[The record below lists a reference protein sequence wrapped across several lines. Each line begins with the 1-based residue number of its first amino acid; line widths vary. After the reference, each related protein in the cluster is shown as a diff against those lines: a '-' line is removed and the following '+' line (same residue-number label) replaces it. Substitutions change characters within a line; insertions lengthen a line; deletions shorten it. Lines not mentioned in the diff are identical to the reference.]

1 MPDRPWEILEVQES
15 FDLLASSEAGL
26 SDVEAQKRLAEV
38 GPNILAAEDKIK
50 IFAILLHQFKSP
62 LIYVLLAAAVV
73 TFFLQE
79 FIDMAVILTVVV
91 LNAVIGF
98 IQEIKAEQGV
108 RSLKKMVQAKAR
120 VLRDRHEKEIPGSQL
135 VPGDI
140 VYLAAGMRV
149 PADLRLVHVL
159 DLRVDESMLT
169 GESLPSDKR
178 TEKLAEQNLTPG
190 DRKNIAFM
198 GTTVVFGR
206 GRGLVVETG
215 RRTVIGDIAEKVQE
229 VPFGKA
235 PLQQKLENFAKF
247 LSWTVGAISVFIFGL
262 GLYEG
267 EKLSEM
273 FVAAVAIAVSAI
285 PEGLPVAVTIAMAI
299 GVNRMAR
306 QNAIVRRLPS
316 VETLGSTTIIG
327 SDKTGTLTR
336 NEMTVKLVFDGLRT
350 YEISGIGY
358 EPAGAI
364 THDGQLLDMAANPN
378 LEQTLRIGMLCNESN
393 LYQENGAYRID
404 GDPTE
409 GALIVSAIKG
419 GLQVEEEQAKYPQL
433 GIVPFESERGF
444 MATLHEIEG
453 RKVIFAKGA
462 PEKIIHFSMLDEA
475 DPALENSLVQV
486 AANFADQG
494 LRVLGLAYKE
504 VAPETVKVCQDDVES
519 GLIFAGLQGMIDP
532 PRQEVVEAI
541 KMCKQAGIRTA
552 MITGDHAIT
561 AGAVAGQIGI
571 ETDKALVLEGR
582 QIETMQDEELYER
595 VRTTSV
601 YARVAPIHKLRIVQ
615 QLMDQDEIV
624 AVTGDGVN
632 DAPALKA
639 AHIGVA
645 MGRTGTDVA
654 KEAADIVLSD
664 DNFASIV
671 AAVREG
677 RIVYDNIKKVT
688 IFLVSC
694 GFGELLTIIA
704 CMLAGLHL
712 PYNPAQIL
720 WLNLVTNG
728 FQDVALA
735 FEPGEKDVLH
745 RKPRSPHERIL
756 STLMIQRTL
765 LMGSILGFGTFI
777 VFYMQLVSNVPVESA
792 RSVAL
797 TVMVFFQFYQAMNC
811 RSETQ
816 SIFEMNPLTNPFL
829 FVSMI
834 GALFAH
840 LAVLYVPALQF
851 VFRTVPLDF
860 GQWTVVVAASVT
872 IVIGVEAD
880 KFIRKRRM
888 TGGGN
893 IIKGK
898 ELAGL

>member
-1 MPDRPWEILEVQES
+1 MPDTRWETLEVPET

-26 SDVEAQKRLAEV
+26 ASAEAAKRLAEI
-38 GPNILAAEDKIK
+38 GPNVLAAEEKIN
-50 IFAILLHQFKSP
+50 IFSIIIHQFKSP
-62 LIYVLLAAAVV
+62 LIYVLLVAAVV
-73 TFFLQE
+73 TFFLHE
-79 FIDMAVILTVVV
+79 YIDMAVILAVVI
-91 LNAVIGF
+91 LNAIIGF
-98 IQEIKAEQGV
+98 IQEVKAEQGV

-120 VLRDRHEKEIPGSQL
+120 ALRDRREKEIPGSQL
-135 VPGDI
+135 VPGDV

-149 PADLRLVHVL
+149 PADLRLIHEL
-159 DLRVDESMLT
+159 DLRIDESMLT
-169 GESLPSDKR
+169 GESLPSDKK
-178 TEKLAEQNLTPG
+178 TEKLIEQNLTPG
-190 DRKNIAFM
+190 DMKNIAFM
-198 GTTVVFGR
+198 GTTVVYGR
-206 GRGLVVETG
+206 GRGVVVETG

-235 PLQQKLENFAKF
+235 PLQQKLDSFAKF
-247 LSWTVGAISVFIFGL
+247 LSWTVGGISLLIFGL

-267 EKLSEM
+267 EKLSDM
-273 FVAAVAIAVSAI
+273 FIAAVAIAVSAI
-285 PEGLPVAVTIAMAI
+285 PEGLPVAVTVALAI

-316 VETLGSTTIIG
+316 VETLGSTTVIG

-358 EPAGAI
+358 EPVGSI
-364 THDGQLLDMAANPN
+364 SHESQLVDMSTCTE

-393 LYQENGAYRID
+393 LYQEDGEYRID

-419 GLQVEEEQAKYPQL
+419 GLQVEEEQMRYPQL

-453 RKVIFAKGA
+453 RKIIFAKGA
-462 PEKIIHFSMLDEA
+462 PEKLIHFSMLDEA
-475 DPALENSLVQV
+475 DPGPGNRLVQV
-486 AANFADQG
+486 AANLANQG

-504 VAPETVKVCQDDVES
+504 VDAETTRICQADVES
-519 GLIFAGLQGMIDP
+519 GLIFAGLQGMMDP

-541 KMCKQAGIRTA
+541 RMCKQAGIRTA

-571 ETDKALVLEGR
+571 ATEKDQVLEGR
-582 QIETMQDEELYER
+582 HIETMSDDELYEKAKI
-595 VRTTSV
+595 TSV
-601 YARVAPIHKLRIVQ
+601 YARVAPAHKLRIVQ
-615 QLMDQDEIV
+615 QLIKQGEVV

-694 GFGELLTIIA
+694 GLGELLTIIA
-704 CMLAGLHL
+704 CMLAGLHI
-712 PYNPAQIL
+712 PYLPAQIL

-735 FEPGEKDVLH
+735 FEPGEKDVLS
-745 RKPRSPHERIL
+745 RKPRPSRERIL
-756 STLMIQRTL
+756 SALMIQRTL

-777 VFYMQLVSNVPVESA
+777 VYYLELASGVPVDSA

-797 TVMVFFQFYQAMNC
+797 TTMVFFQFYQAMNC
-811 RSETQ
+811 RSETL
-816 SIFEMNPLTNPFL
+816 SIFEMHPLSNPFL

-834 GALFAH
+834 GAFFAH
-840 LAVLYVPALQF
+840 LAVLYVPALQYI
-851 VFRTVPLDF
+851 FRTVPLDF
-860 GQWTVVVAASVT
+860 GQWVIVVVSSVT
-872 IVIGVEAD
+872 VVIGVELD
-880 KFIRKRRM
+880 KFMRRRKA
-888 TGGGN
+888 
-893 IIKGK
+893 
-898 ELAGL
+898 LP

>member
-1 MPDRPWEILEVQES
+1 MPDTRWETLEVPET

-26 SDVEAQKRLAEV
+26 ASAEAAKRLAEI
-38 GPNILAAEDKIK
+38 GPNVLAAEEKIN
-50 IFAILLHQFKSP
+50 IFSIIIHQFKSP
-62 LIYVLLAAAVV
+62 LIYVLLVAAVV
-73 TFFLQE
+73 TFFLHE
-79 FIDMAVILTVVV
+79 YIDMAVILAVVI
-91 LNAVIGF
+91 LNAIIGF
-98 IQEIKAEQGV
+98 IQEVKAEQGV

-120 VLRDRHEKEIPGSQL
+120 ALRDRREKEIPGSQL
-135 VPGDI
+135 VPGDV

-149 PADLRLVHVL
+149 PADLRLIHEL
-159 DLRVDESMLT
+159 DLRIDESMLT
-169 GESLPSDKR
+169 GESLPSDKK
-178 TEKLAEQNLTPG
+178 TEKLIEQNLTPG
-190 DRKNIAFM
+190 DMKNIAFM
-198 GTTVVFGR
+198 GTTVVYGR
-206 GRGLVVETG
+206 GRGVVVETG

-235 PLQQKLENFAKF
+235 PLQQKLDSFAKF
-247 LSWTVGAISVFIFGL
+247 LSWTVGGISLLIFGL

-267 EKLSEM
+267 EKLSDM
-273 FVAAVAIAVSAI
+273 FIAAVAIAVSAI
-285 PEGLPVAVTIAMAI
+285 PEGLPVAVTVALAI

-316 VETLGSTTIIG
+316 VETLGSTTVIG

-358 EPAGAI
+358 EPEGSISHESQLVDI
-364 THDGQLLDMAANPN
+364 TTCME

-393 LYQENGAYRID
+393 LYQEDGEYRID

-419 GLQVEEEQAKYPQL
+419 GLQVEEEQMRYPQL
-433 GIVPFESERGF
+433 GLVPFESERGF

-453 RKVIFAKGA
+453 RKIIFAKGA

-475 DPALENSLVQV
+475 DPGPGNRLAQV
-486 AANFADQG
+486 AANLADQG

-504 VAPETVKVCQDDVES
+504 VDAETTRISQADVEN
-519 GLIFAGLQGMIDP
+519 GLIFAGLQAMLDP

-541 KMCKQAGIRTA
+541 RMCKQAGIRTA

-571 ETDKALVLEGR
+571 ATEKDQVLEGR
-582 QIETMQDEELYER
+582 HIETMSDDELYEKAKI
-595 VRTTSV
+595 TSV
-601 YARVAPIHKLRIVQ
+601 YARVAPAHKLRIVQ
-615 QLMDQDEIV
+615 QLIKQGEVV

-694 GFGELLTIIA
+694 GLGELLTIIA

-712 PYNPAQIL
+712 PYLPAQIL

-735 FEPGEKDVLH
+735 FEPGEKDVLS
-745 RKPRSPHERIL
+745 RKPRPSRERIL
-756 STLMIQRTL
+756 SALMIQRTL

-777 VFYMQLVSNVPVESA
+777 VYYLELASGVPVDSA

-797 TVMVFFQFYQAMNC
+797 TTMVFFQFYQAMNC
-811 RSETQ
+811 RSETL
-816 SIFEMNPLTNPFL
+816 SIFEMHPLSNPFL
-829 FVSMI
+829 FVSII
-834 GALFAH
+834 GAFFAH
-840 LAVLYVPALQF
+840 LAVLYVPALQY

-860 GQWTVVVAASVT
+860 GQWVIVIVSSVT
-872 IVIGVEAD
+872 VVIGVELD
-880 KFIRKRRM
+880 KFMRRRKA
-888 TGGGN
+888 
-893 IIKGK
+893 
-898 ELAGL
+898 LP

>member
-1 MPDRPWEILEVQES
+1 MKAFKPDTRWETLEIQECY
-15 FDLLASSEAGL
+15 DLLECSEAGL
-26 SDVEAQKRLAEV
+26 TNDEAEKRLAEI
-38 GPNILAAEDKIK
+38 GPNVLAAEEKIK
-50 IFAILLHQFKSP
+50 FFTIWLHQFKSP
-62 LIYVLLAAAVV
+62 LIYVLLVAAVV

-79 FIDMAVILTVVV
+79 YIDMAVILVVV
-91 LNAVIGF
+91 ILNAVIGF
-98 IQEIKAEQGV
+98 IQEVKAEQGV
-108 RSLKKMVQAKAR
+108 RSLKKMVQIKAR
-120 VLRDRHEKEIPGSQL
+120 ALRDRREREIPASQL

-149 PADLRLVHVL
+149 PADLRLVHQL
-159 DLRVDESMLT
+159 DFRVDESMLT
-169 GESLPSDKR
+169 GESLPSDK
-178 TEKLAEQNLTPG
+178 TTDKLLEQNLTPG
-190 DRKNIAFM
+190 DMLNMAFM
-198 GTTVVFGR
+198 GTTVVYGR
-206 GRGLVVETG
+206 SRGVVVGTG
-215 RRTVIGDIAEKVQE
+215 RNTVIGDIAAKVQE

-235 PLQQKLENFAKF
+235 PLQQNLDNFATF
-247 LSWTVGAISVFIFGL
+247 LSWTVGSISLLIFGL

-273 FVAAVAIAVSAI
+273 FIASVAIAVSAI

-316 VETLGSTTIIG
+316 VETLGSTTVIG
-327 SDKTGTLTR
+327 SDKTGTLTK
-336 NEMTVKLVFDGLRT
+336 NEMTVKLVYDGLHT

-358 EPAGAI
+358 EPSGVI
-364 THDGQLLDMAANPN
+364 THNGKEVDMAVCPE
-378 LEQTLRIGMLCNESN
+378 LEQLLRIGMLCNEAN
-393 LYQENGAYRID
+393 LYQEDGEYRVD

-409 GALIVSAIKG
+409 GALIVSGIKG
-419 GLQVEEEQAKYPQL
+419 GLQVDEEQMKYKQL

-444 MATLHEIEG
+444 MATLHDMAG
-453 RKVIFAKGA
+453 KKMVFVKGA
-462 PEKIIHFSMLDEA
+462 PEKIIHFSMSDGT
-475 DPALENSLVQV
+475 DPAVEKNLGQV
-486 AANFADQG
+486 AADFADQG
-494 LRVLGLAYKE
+494 LRVLGMAFKE
-504 VAPETVKVCQDDVES
+504 VDLSTTRISQSDVEC
-519 GLIFAGLQGMIDP
+519 GLIFAGFQGMMDP

-541 KMCKQAGIRTA
+541 KLCKQAGIRTA
-552 MITGDHAIT
+552 MVTGDHAIT

-571 ETDKALVLEGR
+571 EADRDTVLEGR
-582 QIETMQDEELYER
+582 QIEVMSDEELYEK

-601 YARVAPIHKLRIVQ
+601 YARVAPVHKLRIVQ
-615 QLMDQDEIV
+615 QMMNQGEIV

-694 GFGELLTIIA
+694 GFGELLTIFA
-704 CMLAGLHL
+704 CMLSGLHL
-712 PYNPAQIL
+712 PYLPAQIL

-735 FEPGEKDVLH
+735 FEPGEKGVLE
-745 RKPRSPHERIL
+745 RKPRPAGERIL
-756 STLMIQRTL
+756 SSIMIQRTL
-765 LMGSILGFGTFI
+765 LMGSIMGFGTFI
-777 VFYMQLVSNVPVESA
+777 IYYIELAAKVPVESA

-797 TVMVFFQFYQAMNC
+797 TAMVFFQFYQALNC
-811 RSETQ
+811 RSETL
-816 SIFEMNPLTNPFL
+816 SIFEMHPLSNPFL

-834 GALFAH
+834 GAFFAH
-840 LAVLYVPALQF
+840 LAVLYVPALQYI
-851 VFRTVPLDF
+851 FRTVPLDF
-860 GQWTVVVAASVT
+860 RQWTLIIMISIT
-872 IVIGVEAD
+872 IVFGVELD
-880 KFIRKRRM
+880 KFIRRRR
-888 TGGGN
+888 TLFN
-893 IIKGK
+893 NKS
-898 ELAGL
+898 

>member
-1 MPDRPWEILEVQES
+1 MPDTRWETLEVPET

-26 SDVEAQKRLAEV
+26 ASAEAAKRLAEI
-38 GPNILAAEDKIK
+38 GPNVLAAEEKIN
-50 IFAILLHQFKSP
+50 IFSIIIHQFKSP
-62 LIYVLLAAAVV
+62 LIYVLLVAAVV
-73 TFFLQE
+73 TFFLHE
-79 FIDMAVILTVVV
+79 YIDMAVILAVVI
-91 LNAVIGF
+91 LNAIIGF
-98 IQEIKAEQGV
+98 IQEVKAEQGV

-120 VLRDRHEKEIPGSQL
+120 ALRDRREKEIPGSQL
-135 VPGDI
+135 VPGDV

-149 PADLRLVHVL
+149 PADLRLIHEL
-159 DLRVDESMLT
+159 DLRIDESMLT
-169 GESLPSDKR
+169 GESLPSDKK
-178 TEKLAEQNLTPG
+178 TEKLIEQNLTPG
-190 DRKNIAFM
+190 DMKNIAFM
-198 GTTVVFGR
+198 GTTVVYGR
-206 GRGLVVETG
+206 GRGVVVETG

-235 PLQQKLENFAKF
+235 PLQQKLDSFAKF
-247 LSWTVGAISVFIFGL
+247 LSWTVGGISLLIFGL

-267 EKLSEM
+267 EKLSDM
-273 FVAAVAIAVSAI
+273 FIAAVAIAVSAI
-285 PEGLPVAVTIAMAI
+285 PEGLPVAVTVALAI

-316 VETLGSTTIIG
+316 VETLGSTTVIG

-358 EPAGAI
+358 EPEGSISHESQLIDI
-364 THDGQLLDMAANPN
+364 TTCME

-393 LYQENGAYRID
+393 LYQEDGEYRID

-419 GLQVEEEQAKYPQL
+419 GLQVEEEQMRYPQL
-433 GIVPFESERGF
+433 GLVPFESERGF
-444 MATLHEIEG
+444 MATLHETEG
-453 RKVIFAKGA
+453 RKIIFAKGA

-475 DPALENSLVQV
+475 DPGPGNRLAQV
-486 AANFADQG
+486 AANLADQG

-504 VAPETVKVCQDDVES
+504 VDAETTRISQADVEN
-519 GLIFAGLQGMIDP
+519 GLIFAGLQAMLDP

-541 KMCKQAGIRTA
+541 RMCKQAGIRTA

-571 ETDKALVLEGR
+571 ATEKDQVLEGR
-582 QIETMQDEELYER
+582 HIETMSDDELYEKAKI
-595 VRTTSV
+595 TSV
-601 YARVAPIHKLRIVQ
+601 YARVAPAHKLRIVQ
-615 QLMDQDEIV
+615 QLIKQGEVV

-694 GFGELLTIIA
+694 GLGELLTIIA

-712 PYNPAQIL
+712 PYLPAQIL

-735 FEPGEKDVLH
+735 FEPGEKDVLS
-745 RKPRSPHERIL
+745 RKPRPSRERIL
-756 STLMIQRTL
+756 SALMIQRTL

-777 VFYMQLVSNVPVESA
+777 VYYLELASGVPVDSA

-797 TVMVFFQFYQAMNC
+797 TTMVFFQFYQAMNC
-811 RSETQ
+811 RSETL
-816 SIFEMNPLTNPFL
+816 SIFEMHPLSNPFL
-829 FVSMI
+829 FVSII
-834 GALFAH
+834 GAFFAH
-840 LAVLYVPALQF
+840 LAVLYVPALQY

-860 GQWTVVVAASVT
+860 GQWVIVVVSSVT
-872 IVIGVEAD
+872 VVIGVELD
-880 KFIRKRRM
+880 KFMRRRKA
-888 TGGGN
+888 
-893 IIKGK
+893 
-898 ELAGL
+898 LP

>member
-1 MPDRPWEILEVQES
+1 MPDRRWETLEVHET

-26 SDVEAQKRLAEV
+26 TGHEAAKRLTEV
-38 GPNILAAEDKIK
+38 GPNVLAAEEKIN

-62 LIYVLLAAAVV
+62 LIYVLMVAAVV
-73 TFFLQE
+73 TFFLHE
-79 FIDMAVILTVVV
+79 YIDMAVILAVVI
-91 LNAVIGF
+91 LNGVIGF
-98 IQEIKAEQGV
+98 IQEVKAEQGV

-120 VLRDRHEKEIPGSQL
+120 VLRDRREKELPGSQL
-135 VPGDI
+135 VPGDV

-149 PADLRLVHVL
+149 PADLRLFHEL

-169 GESLPSDKR
+169 GESLPSDKT
-178 TEKLAEQNLTPG
+178 TEKLIEQNLTPG
-190 DRKNIAFM
+190 DMKNIAFM
-198 GTTVVFGR
+198 GTAVVYGR
-206 GRGLVVETG
+206 GRGVVVETG

-229 VPFGKA
+229 IPFGKA
-235 PLQQKLENFAKF
+235 PLQQKLDSFAKF
-247 LSWTVGAISVFIFGL
+247 LSWTVGGISLSIFGL

-267 EKLSEM
+267 EKLSDM
-273 FVAAVAIAVSAI
+273 FIAAVAIAVSAI

-358 EPAGAI
+358 EPNGII
-364 THDGQLLDMAANPN
+364 THDGQLLAMNVCPE
-378 LEQTLRIGMLCNESN
+378 LEQALRIGLLCNEAN
-393 LYQENGAYRID
+393 LYQEEGEYRID

-409 GALIVSAIKG
+409 GALIVSGIKG
-419 GLQVEEEQAKYPQL
+419 GLQVEEEQQRYPQL

-453 RKVIFAKGA
+453 KKIIFAKGT

-475 DPALENSLVQV
+475 DPALENKLAEV
-486 AANFADQG
+486 AANFAAQG
-494 LRVLGLAYKE
+494 LRVLGMAYKE
-504 VAPETVKVCQDDVES
+504 VAADTAKISQADVES
-519 GLIFAGLQGMIDP
+519 GLIFAGMQGMLDP

-541 KMCKQAGIRTA
+541 KMCKGAGIRTV
-552 MITGDHAIT
+552 MVTGDHAIT

-571 ETDKALVLEGR
+571 AAENTQVLEGR
-582 QIETMQDEELYER
+582 HIETMPDEELYEKA
-595 VRTTSV
+595 RTTAV
-601 YARVAPIHKLRIVQ
+601 YARVAPAHKLRIVQ
-615 QLMDQDEIV
+615 QLIKQGEVV

-735 FEPGEKDVLH
+735 FEPGEKGVLS
-745 RKPRSPHERIL
+745 RKPRPPGERIL
-756 STLMIQRTL
+756 SALMIQRTV

-777 VFYMQLVSNVPVESA
+777 VYYLELASNVSVESA

-797 TVMVFFQFYQAMNC
+797 TTMVFFQFYQAMNC
-811 RSETQ
+811 RSETL
-816 SIFEMNPLTNPFL
+816 SIFEMHPLSNPFL

-834 GALFAH
+834 GAFFAH
-840 LAVLYVPALQF
+840 LAVLYVPALQYI
-851 VFRTVPLDF
+851 FRTVPLDF
-860 GQWTVVVAASVT
+860 GQWVIITVTSLTV
-872 IVIGVEAD
+872 VIGVELD
-880 KFIRKRRM
+880 KFIRRR
-888 TGGGN
+888 
-893 IIKGK
+893 KS
-898 ELAGL
+898 LS

>member
-1 MPDRPWEILEVQES
+1 
-15 FDLLASSEAGL
+15 
-26 SDVEAQKRLAEV
+26 
-38 GPNILAAEDKIK
+38 
-50 IFAILLHQFKSP
+50 
-62 LIYVLLAAAVV
+62 VLLVAAVV

-79 FIDMAVILTVVV
+79 YIDMAVILAVVI

-98 IQEIKAEQGV
+98 IQEVKAEQGV

-120 VLRDRHEKEIPGSQL
+120 ALRDRHEKEIPGSQL
-135 VPGDI
+135 VPGDV

-149 PADLRLVHVL
+149 PADLRLIYEL

-178 TEKLAEQNLTPG
+178 TEKLIEQNLTPG
-190 DRKNIAFM
+190 DMKNIAFM
-198 GTTVVFGR
+198 GTTVVYGR
-206 GRGLVVETG
+206 GRGVVVETG
-215 RRTVIGDIAEKVQE
+215 GRTVIGDIAEKVQE

-235 PLQQKLENFAKF
+235 PLQQKLDSFARF
-247 LSWTVGAISVFIFGL
+247 LSWTVGGISLLIFGL

-267 EKLSEM
+267 EKLSDM
-273 FVAAVAIAVSAI
+273 FIAAVAIAVSAI
-285 PEGLPVAVTIAMAI
+285 PEGLPVAVTVALAI

-358 EPAGAI
+358 EPSGTI
-364 THDGQLLDMAANPN
+364 THDGQLADMTACAE
-378 LEQTLRIGMLCNESN
+378 LLRTLRIGMLCNEAN
-393 LYQENGAYRID
+393 LYQEEGIFRID

-419 GLQVEEEQAKYPQL
+419 GLQVEEEQMRYPQL
-433 GIVPFESERGF
+433 GLVPFESERGF

-453 RKVIFAKGA
+453 RKIIFAKGA
-462 PEKIIHFSMLDEA
+462 PEKIIHFSMLDEP
-475 DPALENSLVQV
+475 DPAFENRLAQV
-486 AANFADQG
+486 AGNFADQG
-494 LRVLGLAYKE
+494 LRVLGMAYKE
-504 VAPETVKVCQDDVES
+504 VDAETTKISQVDVES
-519 GLIFAGLQGMIDP
+519 GLVFAGLQGMLDP

-541 KMCKQAGIRTA
+541 KMCKLAGIRTA
-552 MITGDHAIT
+552 MVTGDHAIT

-571 ETDKALVLEGR
+571 ATAKDQVLEGR
-582 QIETMQDEELYER
+582 HMETMSDDELYEKAKI
-595 VRTTSV
+595 TSV
-601 YARVAPIHKLRIVQ
+601 YARVAPAHKLRIVQ
-615 QLMDQDEIV
+615 QLIKQGEVV

-694 GFGELLTIIA
+694 GLGELLTIIA

-712 PYNPAQIL
+712 PYLPAQIL
-720 WLNLVTNG
+720 WLNLITNG

-735 FEPGEKDVLH
+735 FEPGEKDVLS
-745 RKPRSPHERIL
+745 RKPRPPRERIL
-756 STLMIQRTL
+756 SALMIQRTL

-777 VFYMQLVSNVPVESA
+777 VYYLELASDVPVESA

-797 TVMVFFQFYQAMNC
+797 TTMVFFQFYQAMNC
-811 RSETQ
+811 RSETL
-816 SIFEMNPLTNPFL
+816 SIFEMHPLSNPFL

-834 GALFAH
+834 GAFFAH
-840 LAVLYVPALQF
+840 LAVLYVPALQYI
-851 VFRTVPLDF
+851 FRTVPLDF
-860 GQWTVVVAASVT
+860 GQWVIVVVSSVT
-872 IVIGVEAD
+872 VVIGVELD
-880 KFIRKRRM
+880 KFMRRRKA
-888 TGGGN
+888 
-893 IIKGK
+893 
-898 ELAGL
+898 LP

>member
-1 MPDRPWEILEVQES
+1 MPDTRWETLEVPET

-26 SDVEAQKRLAEV
+26 ASAEAAKRLAEI
-38 GPNILAAEDKIK
+38 GPNVLAAEEKIN
-50 IFAILLHQFKSP
+50 IFSIIIHQFKSP
-62 LIYVLLAAAVV
+62 LIYVLLVAAVV
-73 TFFLQE
+73 TFFLHE
-79 FIDMAVILTVVV
+79 YIDMAVILAVVI
-91 LNAVIGF
+91 LNAIIGF
-98 IQEIKAEQGV
+98 IQEVKAEQGV

-120 VLRDRHEKEIPGSQL
+120 ALRDRREKEIPGSQL
-135 VPGDI
+135 VPGDV

-149 PADLRLVHVL
+149 PADLRLIHEL
-159 DLRVDESMLT
+159 DLRIDESMLT
-169 GESLPSDKR
+169 GESLPSDKK
-178 TEKLAEQNLTPG
+178 TEKLIEQNLTPG
-190 DRKNIAFM
+190 DMKNIAFM
-198 GTTVVFGR
+198 GTTVVYGR
-206 GRGLVVETG
+206 GRGVVVETG

-235 PLQQKLENFAKF
+235 PLQQKLDSFAKF
-247 LSWTVGAISVFIFGL
+247 LSWTVGGISLLIFGL

-267 EKLSEM
+267 EKLSDM
-273 FVAAVAIAVSAI
+273 FIAAVAIAVSAI
-285 PEGLPVAVTIAMAI
+285 PEGLPVAVTVALAI

-316 VETLGSTTIIG
+316 VETLGSTTVIG

-358 EPAGAI
+358 EPEGSISHESQLVDI
-364 THDGQLLDMAANPN
+364 TTCME

-393 LYQENGAYRID
+393 LYQEDGEYRID

-419 GLQVEEEQAKYPQL
+419 GLQVEEEQMRYPQL
-433 GIVPFESERGF
+433 GLVPFESERGF

-453 RKVIFAKGA
+453 RKIIFAKGA

-475 DPALENSLVQV
+475 DPGPGNRLAQV
-486 AANFADQG
+486 AANLADQG

-504 VAPETVKVCQDDVES
+504 VDAETTRISQADVES
-519 GLIFAGLQGMIDP
+519 GLIFAGLQAMLDP

-541 KMCKQAGIRTA
+541 RMCKQAGIRTA

-571 ETDKALVLEGR
+571 ATEKDQVLEGR
-582 QIETMQDEELYER
+582 HIETMSDDELYEKAKI
-595 VRTTSV
+595 TSV
-601 YARVAPIHKLRIVQ
+601 YARVAPAHKLRIVQ
-615 QLMDQDEIV
+615 QLIKQGEVV

-694 GFGELLTIIA
+694 GLGELLTIIA

-712 PYNPAQIL
+712 PYLPAQIL

-735 FEPGEKDVLH
+735 FEPGEKDVLS
-745 RKPRSPHERIL
+745 RKPRPSRERIL
-756 STLMIQRTL
+756 SALMIQRTL

-777 VFYMQLVSNVPVESA
+777 VYYLELASGVPVDSA

-797 TVMVFFQFYQAMNC
+797 TTMVFFQFYQAMNC
-811 RSETQ
+811 RSETL
-816 SIFEMNPLTNPFL
+816 SIFEMHPLSNPFL
-829 FVSMI
+829 FVSII
-834 GALFAH
+834 GAFFAH
-840 LAVLYVPALQF
+840 LAVLYVPALQY

-860 GQWTVVVAASVT
+860 GQWVIVVVSSVT
-872 IVIGVEAD
+872 VVIGVELD
-880 KFIRKRRM
+880 KFIRRR
-888 TGGGN
+888 
-893 IIKGK
+893 KA
-898 ELAGL
+898 LP

>member
-1 MPDRPWEILEVQES
+1 MPDTRWETLELKET

-26 SDVEAQKRLAEV
+26 TGDEAARRLAEV
-38 GPNILAAEDKIK
+38 GPNVLAAEEKIK
-50 IFAILLHQFKSP
+50 LFSIILHQFKSP
-62 LIYVLLAAAVV
+62 LIYVLLAAGVV
-73 TFFLQE
+73 TFFLHE
-79 FIDMAVILTVVV
+79 YIDMAVILAVVM

-98 IQEIKAEQGV
+98 IQEVKAEQGI

-120 VLRDRHEKEIPGSQL
+120 ALRDRHEKEIPGSQL
-135 VPGDI
+135 VPGDV

-149 PADLRLVHVL
+149 PADLRLIHEL

-169 GESLPSDKR
+169 GESLPA
-178 TEKLAEQNLTPG
+178 EKTVEMLFEQNLTPG
-190 DRKNIAFM
+190 DMKNIAFM
-198 GTTVVFGR
+198 GTTVVYGR
-206 GRGLVVETG
+206 GRGIVVATG

-235 PLQQKLENFAKF
+235 PLQQKLDSFAKF
-247 LSWTVGAISVFIFGL
+247 LSWSVGGISLFIFGL

-267 EKLSEM
+267 ERLSEM
-273 FVAAVAIAVSAI
+273 FIAAVAIAVSAI

-336 NEMTVKLVFDGLRT
+336 NEMTVKLVFDGMRT

-358 EPAGAI
+358 EPQGAI
-364 THDGQLLDMAANPN
+364 THDGQPVDMSSCDD
-378 LEQTLRIGMLCNESN
+378 LQRTLRIGMLCNEAN

-419 GLQVEEEQAKYPQL
+419 GLETEEEQMKHPQL

-444 MATLHEIEG
+444 MATLHDVAG
-453 RKVIFAKGA
+453 RKILFAKGA

-475 DPALENSLVQV
+475 DPALENRLAQV
-486 AANFADQG
+486 AESFADQG
-494 LRVLGLAYKE
+494 LRVLGMAYKE
-504 VAPETVKVCQDDVES
+504 MDPGTIKISQVDVES

-541 KMCKQAGIRTA
+541 RMCKQAGIRTA
-552 MITGDHAIT
+552 MVTGDHAIT
-561 AGAVAGQIGI
+561 AGAIASQIGI
-571 ETDKALVLEGR
+571 GTGKDKVLEGR
-582 QIETMQDEELYER
+582 RIEVMTDEELYEQ
-595 VRTTSV
+595 VRITSV
-601 YARVAPIHKLRIVQ
+601 FARVAPVHKLRIVQ
-615 QLMDQDEIV
+615 QLLKQGEVV
-624 AVTGDGVN
+624 AMTGDGVN

-645 MGRTGTDVA
+645 MGRSGTDVA
-654 KEAADIVLSD
+654 KEAADIILSD

-671 AAVREG
+671 AAVKEG

-704 CMLAGLHL
+704 CMLTGMHL
-712 PYNPAQIL
+712 PYLPAQIL

-735 FEPGEKDVLH
+735 FEPGEKGVLA
-745 RKPRSPHERIL
+745 RKPRPPRERIL
-756 STLMIQRTL
+756 SALMIQRTL
-765 LMGSILGFGTFI
+765 LMGAILGFGTFI
-777 VFYMQLVSNVPVESA
+777 VYYLELASGVPVESA

-797 TVMVFFQFYQAMNC
+797 TTMVFFQFYQALNC
-811 RSETQ
+811 RSETL
-816 SIFEMNPLTNPFL
+816 SIFEMHPFSNPFL

-834 GALFAH
+834 GAFFAH
-840 LAVLYVPALQF
+840 LAVLYVPALQY
-851 VFRTVPLDF
+851 VFRTVPLDL
-860 GQWTVVVAASVT
+860 GQWIMVIGSSVT
-872 IVIGVEAD
+872 VVIGVEVD
-880 KFIRKRRM
+880 KFIRRR
-888 TGGGN
+888 
-893 IIKGK
+893 KFAAERK
-898 ELAGL
+898 

>member
-1 MPDRPWEILEVQES
+1 MPDKCWETLDIHES

-26 SDVEAQKRLAEV
+26 TSDEARKRLAEFGLNV
-38 GPNILAAEDKIK
+38 LAAEEKIK
-50 IFAILLHQFKSP
+50 IFSILLHQFKSP
-62 LIYVLLAAAVV
+62 LIYVLLVAAVV
-73 TFFLQE
+73 TFFLHE
-79 FIDMAVILTVVV
+79 YIDMAVIMAVVI

-98 IQEIKAEQGV
+98 IQEVKAEQGV

-120 VLRDRHEKEIPGSQL
+120 ALRDRREKELPGSQL
-135 VPGDI
+135 VPGDV
-140 VYLAAGMRV
+140 VYLSAGMRV
-149 PADLRLVHVL
+149 PADLRLIHVL

-178 TEKLAEQNLTPG
+178 TEKLIEQNLTPG
-190 DRKNIAFM
+190 DMKNIAFM
-198 GTTVVFGR
+198 GTTVVYGR
-206 GRGLVVETG
+206 GRGVVVETG

-235 PLQQKLENFAKF
+235 PLQHKLDSFAKF
-247 LSWTVGAISVFIFGL
+247 LSWTVGGISLLIFGL

-273 FVAAVAIAVSAI
+273 FIAAVAIAVSAI

-316 VETLGSTTIIG
+316 VEPLGSTTIIG

-350 YEISGIGY
+350 YEISGTGY
-358 EPAGAI
+358 EPSGTI
-364 THDGQLLDMAANPN
+364 THDGQLVDMNDCPELLVA
-378 LEQTLRIGMLCNESN
+378 LRIGMLCNEAN
-393 LYQENGAYRID
+393 LYQENGEYRID

-419 GLQVEEEQAKYPQL
+419 GLQIEEEQMRYPQL
-433 GIVPFESERGF
+433 GLVPFESERGF
-444 MATLHEIEG
+444 MATLHEVEG
-453 RKVIFAKGA
+453 KKIIFAKGA
-462 PEKIIHFSMLDEA
+462 PEKIIHFSMLDET
-475 DPALENSLVQV
+475 DPALENMLAQV
-486 AANFADQG
+486 AVKFADQG
-494 LRVLGLAYKE
+494 LRVLGMAYKE
-504 VAPETVKVCQDDVES
+504 VDAETVKITQADVES

-552 MITGDHAIT
+552 MVTGDHAIT
-561 AGAVAGQIGI
+561 AGAVASQIGI
-571 ETDKALVLEGR
+571 ETEKDQVLEGR
-582 QIETMQDEELYER
+582 HIETMSDEELYEKTK
-595 VRTTSV
+595 TTSV
-601 YARVAPIHKLRIVQ
+601 YARVAPVHKLRIVQ
-615 QLMDQDEIV
+615 QLIKQGEVV

-694 GFGELLTIIA
+694 GFGELLTIIS

-735 FEPGEKDVLH
+735 FEPGEKGVLR
-745 RKPRSPHERIL
+745 RKPRPPRERIL
-756 STLMIQRTL
+756 SALMIRRTL
-765 LMGSILGFGTFI
+765 LMGAILGFGTFI
-777 VFYMQLVSNVPVESA
+777 VYYLELSSDVSVESA

-797 TVMVFFQFYQAMNC
+797 TTMVFFQFYQALNC
-811 RSETQ
+811 RSETL
-816 SIFEMNPLTNPFL
+816 SIFEMNPLSNPFL

-834 GALFAH
+834 GAFFAH
-840 LAVLYVPALQF
+840 LAVLYVPALQY

-860 GQWTVVVAASVT
+860 GQWIIVTVSSITV
-872 IVIGVEAD
+872 VIGVELD
-880 KFIRKRRM
+880 KFMRRRKS
-888 TGGGN
+888 
-893 IIKGK
+893 
-898 ELAGL
+898 LP

>member
-1 MPDRPWEILEVQES
+1 MPDTRWETLEVPET

-26 SDVEAQKRLAEV
+26 ASAEAAKRLAEI
-38 GPNILAAEDKIK
+38 GPNVLAAEEKIN
-50 IFAILLHQFKSP
+50 IFSIIIHQFKSP
-62 LIYVLLAAAVV
+62 LIYVLLVAAVV
-73 TFFLQE
+73 TFFLHE
-79 FIDMAVILTVVV
+79 YIDMAVILAVVI
-91 LNAVIGF
+91 LNAIIGF
-98 IQEIKAEQGV
+98 IQEVKAEQGV

-120 VLRDRHEKEIPGSQL
+120 ALRDRREKEIPGSQL
-135 VPGDI
+135 VPGDV

-149 PADLRLVHVL
+149 PADLRLIHEL
-159 DLRVDESMLT
+159 DLRIDESMLT
-169 GESLPSDKR
+169 GESLPSDKK
-178 TEKLAEQNLTPG
+178 TEKLIEQNLTPG
-190 DRKNIAFM
+190 DMKNIAFM
-198 GTTVVFGR
+198 GTTVVYGR
-206 GRGLVVETG
+206 GRGVVVETG

-235 PLQQKLENFAKF
+235 PLQQKLDSFAKF
-247 LSWTVGAISVFIFGL
+247 LSWTVGGISLLIFGL

-267 EKLSEM
+267 EKLSDM
-273 FVAAVAIAVSAI
+273 FIAAVAIAVSAI
-285 PEGLPVAVTIAMAI
+285 PEGLPVAVTVALAI

-316 VETLGSTTIIG
+316 VETLGSTTVIG

-358 EPAGAI
+358 EPVGSI
-364 THDGQLLDMAANPN
+364 SHESQLVDMSTCTE

-393 LYQENGAYRID
+393 LYQEDGEYRID

-419 GLQVEEEQAKYPQL
+419 GLQVEEEQMRYPQL

-453 RKVIFAKGA
+453 RKIIFAKGA
-462 PEKIIHFSMLDEA
+462 PEKLIHFSMLDEA
-475 DPALENSLVQV
+475 DPGPGNRLVQV
-486 AANFADQG
+486 AANLANQG

-504 VAPETVKVCQDDVES
+504 VDAETTRICQADVES
-519 GLIFAGLQGMIDP
+519 GLIFAGLQGMMDP

-541 KMCKQAGIRTA
+541 RMCKQAGIRTA

-571 ETDKALVLEGR
+571 ATEKDQVLEGR
-582 QIETMQDEELYER
+582 HIETMSDDELYEKAKI
-595 VRTTSV
+595 TSV
-601 YARVAPIHKLRIVQ
+601 YARVAPAHKLRIVQ
-615 QLMDQDEIV
+615 QLIKQGEVV

-694 GFGELLTIIA
+694 GLGELLTIIA

-712 PYNPAQIL
+712 PYLPAQIL

-735 FEPGEKDVLH
+735 FEPGEKDVLS
-745 RKPRSPHERIL
+745 RKPRPSRERIL
-756 STLMIQRTL
+756 SALMIQRTL

-777 VFYMQLVSNVPVESA
+777 VYYLELASGVPVDSA

-797 TVMVFFQFYQAMNC
+797 TTMVFFQFYQAMNC
-811 RSETQ
+811 RSETL
-816 SIFEMNPLTNPFL
+816 SIFEMHPLSNPFL
-829 FVSMI
+829 FVSII
-834 GALFAH
+834 GAFFAH
-840 LAVLYVPALQF
+840 LAVLYVPALQY

-860 GQWTVVVAASVT
+860 GQWVIVVVSSVT
-872 IVIGVEAD
+872 VVIGVELD
-880 KFIRKRRM
+880 KFMRRRKA
-888 TGGGN
+888 
-893 IIKGK
+893 
-898 ELAGL
+898 LP

>member
-704 CMLAGLHL
+704 CMMAGLHL

>member
-1 MPDRPWEILEVQES
+1 MPDRRWETLEVHET

-26 SDVEAQKRLAEV
+26 TGPEAAKRLTEV
-38 GPNILAAEDKIK
+38 GPNVLAAEEKIN
-50 IFAILLHQFKSP
+50 ILAILLHQFKSP
-62 LIYVLLAAAVV
+62 LIYVLMVAAVV
-73 TFFLQE
+73 TFFLHE
-79 FIDMAVILTVVV
+79 YIDMAVILAVVI
-91 LNAVIGF
+91 LNGVIGF
-98 IQEIKAEQGV
+98 IQEVKAEQGV

-120 VLRDRHEKEIPGSQL
+120 VLRDRREKELPGSQL
-135 VPGDI
+135 VPGDV

-149 PADLRLVHVL
+149 PADLRLFHEL

-169 GESLPSDKR
+169 GESLPSDKT
-178 TEKLAEQNLTPG
+178 TEKLIEQNLTPG
-190 DRKNIAFM
+190 DMKNIAFM
-198 GTTVVFGR
+198 GTAVVYGR
-206 GRGLVVETG
+206 GRGVVVETG

-229 VPFGKA
+229 IPFGKA
-235 PLQQKLENFAKF
+235 PLQQKLDSFAKF
-247 LSWTVGAISVFIFGL
+247 LSWTVGGISLSIFGL

-267 EKLSEM
+267 EKLSDM
-273 FVAAVAIAVSAI
+273 FIAAVAIAVSAI

-358 EPAGAI
+358 EPAGTI
-364 THDGQLLDMAANPN
+364 THDGQLLAMNVCPE
-378 LEQTLRIGMLCNESN
+378 LEQALRIGLLCNEAN
-393 LYQENGAYRID
+393 LYQEDGEYRID

-409 GALIVSAIKG
+409 GALIVSGIKG
-419 GLQVEEEQAKYPQL
+419 GLQVEEEQQRYPQL

-453 RKVIFAKGA
+453 KKIIFAKGT

-475 DPALENSLVQV
+475 DPALENKLAEV
-486 AANFADQG
+486 AANFAAQG
-494 LRVLGLAYKE
+494 LRVLGMAYKE
-504 VAPETVKVCQDDVES
+504 VAADTAKISQADVES
-519 GLIFAGLQGMIDP
+519 GLIFAGMQGMLDP

-541 KMCKQAGIRTA
+541 KMCKGAGIRTV
-552 MITGDHAIT
+552 MVTGDHAIT

-571 ETDKALVLEGR
+571 AAENTQVLEGR
-582 QIETMQDEELYER
+582 HIETMPDEELYEKA
-595 VRTTSV
+595 RTTAV
-601 YARVAPIHKLRIVQ
+601 YARVAPAHKLRIVQ
-615 QLMDQDEIV
+615 QLIKQGEVV

-735 FEPGEKDVLH
+735 FEPGEKGVLS
-745 RKPRSPHERIL
+745 RKPRPPGERIL
-756 STLMIQRTL
+756 SALMIQRTI

-777 VFYMQLVSNVPVESA
+777 VYYLELASNVSVESA

-797 TVMVFFQFYQAMNC
+797 TTMVFFQFYQAMNC
-811 RSETQ
+811 RSETL
-816 SIFEMNPLTNPFL
+816 SIFEMHPLSNPFL

-834 GALFAH
+834 GAFFAH
-840 LAVLYVPALQF
+840 LAVLYVPALQYI
-851 VFRTVPLDF
+851 FRTVPLDF
-860 GQWTVVVAASVT
+860 GQWVIITVTSLTV
-872 IVIGVEAD
+872 VIGVELD
-880 KFIRKRRM
+880 KFIRRR
-888 TGGGN
+888 
-893 IIKGK
+893 KS
-898 ELAGL
+898 LS

>member
-1 MPDRPWEILEVQES
+1 MPDRRWEVLEVQES

-26 SDVEAQKRLAEV
+26 SGDEAQKRLAEI
-38 GPNILAAEDKIK
+38 GPNVLAAEEKIR
-50 IFAILLHQFKSP
+50 IFSILLHQFKSP
-62 LIYVLLAAAVV
+62 LIYVLLVAAVV
-73 TFFLQE
+73 TFFLHE
-79 FIDMAVILTVVV
+79 YIDMAVILAVVI
-91 LNAVIGF
+91 LNGVIGF
-98 IQEIKAEQGV
+98 IQEVKAEQGV

-120 VLRDRHEKEIPGSQL
+120 VLRDRREKEIPGSQL

-149 PADLRLVHVL
+149 PADLRLIHVL

-169 GESLPSDKR
+169 GESLPSDKSI
-178 TEKLAEQNLTPG
+178 EKLVEQNLTPG
-190 DRKNIAFM
+190 DIKNIAFM
-198 GTTVVFGR
+198 GTTVVYGR

-215 RRTVIGDIAEKVQE
+215 RRTIIGDIAEKVQE

-235 PLQQKLENFAKF
+235 PLQQKLDNFAKF
-247 LSWTVGAISVFIFGL
+247 LSWTVGGISLFIFGL

-267 EKLSEM
+267 EKLSDM
-273 FVAAVAIAVSAI
+273 FIAAVAIAVSAI

-336 NEMTVKLVFDGLRT
+336 NEMTVRLVFDGLRT
-350 YEISGIGY
+350 YEVSGIGY
-358 EPAGAI
+358 EPTGAI
-364 THDGQLLDMAANPN
+364 THDGQLVDMAAFPD
-378 LEQTLRIGMLCNESN
+378 LQQTLRIGMLCNEAN
-393 LYQENGAYRID
+393 LYQEDGEYRID

-419 GLQVEEEQAKYPQL
+419 GLQVEEEQRKYPQL

-453 RKVIFAKGA
+453 SKVIFAKGA
-462 PEKIIHFSMLDEA
+462 PEKIIHFSMQDEV
-475 DPALENSLVQV
+475 DPALENSLAQM

-494 LRVLGLAYKE
+494 LRVLGMAYKE
-504 VAPETVKVCQDDVES
+504 VDPATVKICQGDVEG
-519 GLIFAGLQGMIDP
+519 GLIFSGLQGMIDP

-541 KMCKQAGIRTA
+541 KMCKQAGIRTV
-552 MITGDHAIT
+552 MVTGDHAIT

-571 ETDKALVLEGR
+571 GSGKEQVLEGR
-582 QIETMQDEELYER
+582 EIEVMPDEELYEK
-595 VRTTSV
+595 VQTLSV
-601 YARVAPIHKLRIVQ
+601 YARVAPVHKLRIVQ
-615 QLMDQDEIV
+615 QLIDQGEIV

-704 CMLAGLHL
+704 CMVAGLHL
-712 PYNPAQIL
+712 PYLPAQIL

-735 FEPGEKDVLH
+735 FEPGEKGVLK
-745 RKPRSPHERIL
+745 RRPRPAQERIL
-756 STLMIQRTL
+756 SALMIQRTI
-765 LMGSILGFGTFI
+765 LMGSFMGFGTFI
-777 VFYMQLVSNVPVESA
+777 IYYLELVSGVPVESA

-797 TVMVFFQFYQAMNC
+797 TTMVFFQFYQALNC
-811 RSETQ
+811 RSETL
-816 SIFEMNPLTNPFL
+816 SVFVMNPLSNPFL
-829 FVSMI
+829 FVSII
-834 GALFAH
+834 GAFFAH
-840 LAVLYVPALQF
+840 LAVLYVPALQYI
-851 VFRTVPLDF
+851 FRTVPLDWN
-860 GQWTVVVAASVT
+860 QWFLVIISSFTILVTV
-872 IVIGVEAD
+872 ELD
-880 KFIRKRRM
+880 KFIRAKQIGEGRNQKN
-888 TGGGN
+888 T
-893 IIKGK
+893 
-898 ELAGL
+898 A

>member
-1 MPDRPWEILEVQES
+1 MPDKCWETLDIHES

-26 SDVEAQKRLAEV
+26 TSDEARKRLAEFGLNV
-38 GPNILAAEDKIK
+38 LAAEEKIK
-50 IFAILLHQFKSP
+50 IFSILLHQFKSP
-62 LIYVLLAAAVV
+62 LIYVLLVAAVV
-73 TFFLQE
+73 TFFLHE
-79 FIDMAVILTVVV
+79 YIDMAVIMAVVI

-98 IQEIKAEQGV
+98 IQEVKAEQGV

-120 VLRDRHEKEIPGSQL
+120 ALRDRREKELPGSQL
-135 VPGDI
+135 VPGDV
-140 VYLAAGMRV
+140 VYLSAGMRV
-149 PADLRLVHVL
+149 PADLRLIHVL

-178 TEKLAEQNLTPG
+178 TEKLIEQNLTPG
-190 DRKNIAFM
+190 DMKNIAFM
-198 GTTVVFGR
+198 GTTVVYGR
-206 GRGLVVETG
+206 GRGIVVETG

-235 PLQQKLENFAKF
+235 PLQHKLDSFAKF
-247 LSWTVGAISVFIFGL
+247 LSWTVGGISLLIFGL

-273 FVAAVAIAVSAI
+273 FIAAVAIAVSAI

-350 YEISGIGY
+350 YEISGTGY
-358 EPAGAI
+358 EPSGAI
-364 THDGQLLDMAANPN
+364 THDGQLVDMNDCPELLVA
-378 LEQTLRIGMLCNESN
+378 LRIGMLCNEAN
-393 LYQENGAYRID
+393 LYQENGEYRID

-419 GLQVEEEQAKYPQL
+419 GLQIEEEQMRYPQL
-433 GIVPFESERGF
+433 GLVPFESERGF
-444 MATLHEIEG
+444 MATLHEVEG
-453 RKVIFAKGA
+453 KKIIFAKGA
-462 PEKIIHFSMLDEA
+462 PEKIIHFSMLDET
-475 DPALENSLVQV
+475 DPALENMLAQV
-486 AANFADQG
+486 AVKFADQG
-494 LRVLGLAYKE
+494 LRVLGMAYKE
-504 VAPETVKVCQDDVES
+504 VDAETVKITQADVES

-552 MITGDHAIT
+552 MVTGDHAIT
-561 AGAVAGQIGI
+561 AGAVASQIGI
-571 ETDKALVLEGR
+571 ETEKDQVLEGR
-582 QIETMQDEELYER
+582 HIETMSDEELYEKTK
-595 VRTTSV
+595 TTSV
-601 YARVAPIHKLRIVQ
+601 YARVAPVHKLRIVQ
-615 QLMDQDEIV
+615 QLIKQGEVV

-694 GFGELLTIIA
+694 GFGELLTIIS

-735 FEPGEKDVLH
+735 FEPGEKGVLR
-745 RKPRSPHERIL
+745 RKPRPPRERIL
-756 STLMIQRTL
+756 SALMIRRIL
-765 LMGSILGFGTFI
+765 LMGAILGFGTFI
-777 VFYMQLVSNVPVESA
+777 VYYLELSSDVSVESA

-797 TVMVFFQFYQAMNC
+797 TTMVFFQFYQALNC
-811 RSETQ
+811 RSETL
-816 SIFEMNPLTNPFL
+816 SIFEMNPLSNPFL

-834 GALFAH
+834 GAFFAH
-840 LAVLYVPALQF
+840 LAVLYVPALQY

-860 GQWTVVVAASVT
+860 GQWVIVTVSSITV
-872 IVIGVEAD
+872 VIGVELD
-880 KFIRKRRM
+880 KFMRRRKS
-888 TGGGN
+888 
-893 IIKGK
+893 
-898 ELAGL
+898 LP

>member
-1 MPDRPWEILEVQES
+1 MAAMPDIRWETLEIQES
-15 FDLLASSEAGL
+15 FDLLASSDAGL
-26 SDVEAQKRLAEV
+26 TSQEAQKRLEEV
-38 GPNILAAEDKIK
+38 GPNVLAAEEKIN
-50 IFAILLHQFKSP
+50 IFSIMLHQFKSP
-62 LIYVLLAAAVV
+62 LIYVLLVAALV

-79 FIDMAVILTVVV
+79 YIDMAVILTVVV

-98 IQEIKAEQGV
+98 IQEVKAEQGV
-108 RSLKKMVQAKAR
+108 RSLKKMVQVKAR
-120 VLRDRHEKEIPGSQL
+120 VLRDRHEKELAASQL
-135 VPGDI
+135 VPGDV

-149 PADLRLVHVL
+149 PADLRLIHEL

-169 GESLPSDKR
+169 GESLPAEKR
-178 TEKLAEQNLTPG
+178 TERLIEQNLTPG
-190 DRKNIAFM
+190 DMKNIAFM
-198 GTTVVFGR
+198 GTAVVYGR
-206 GRGLVVETG
+206 GRGVVVETG

-229 VPFGKA
+229 VQFGKA
-235 PLQQKLENFAKF
+235 PLQHKLDSFAKF
-247 LSWTVGAISVFIFGL
+247 LSWTVGTISLLIFGL

-273 FVAAVAIAVSAI
+273 FIAAVAIAVSAI

-306 QNAIVRRLPS
+306 QNAIVRKLPS

-327 SDKTGTLTR
+327 SDKTGTLTK
-336 NEMTVKLVFDGLRT
+336 NEMTVRLIFDGIRT
-350 YEISGIGY
+350 YEVSGVGY
-358 EPAGAI
+358 EPSGII
-364 THDGQLLDMAANPN
+364 THEAQQVDITTCEE
-378 LEQTLRIGMLCNESN
+378 LERTLRIGMLCNEAN
-393 LYQENGAYRID
+393 LYQENGEYRID

-444 MATLHEIEG
+444 MATLHDVAGKKI
-453 RKVIFAKGA
+453 IFVKGA

-475 DPALENSLVQV
+475 DPALEDKLAQM
-486 AANFADQG
+486 AAKFADQG
-494 LRVLGLAYKE
+494 LRVLGMAYKE
-504 VAPETVKVCQDDVES
+504 VDAATTKISQADVES
-519 GLIFAGLQGMIDP
+519 GLIFAGLQGMMDP
-532 PRQEVVEAI
+532 PRQEVIEAI
-541 KMCKQAGIRTA
+541 RMCKQAGIRTA
-552 MITGDHAIT
+552 MVTGDHAIT

-571 ETDKALVLEGR
+571 GTVGDIVLEGR
-582 QIETMQDEELYER
+582 QIEVMSDEELYES
-595 VRTTSV
+595 VKTTSV
-601 YARVAPIHKLRIVQ
+601 YARVAPVHKLRIVQ
-615 QLMDQDEIV
+615 QLMTQGEVV

-694 GFGELLTIIA
+694 GFGELLTIII
-704 CMLAGLHL
+704 CMLGGLHL

-735 FEPGEKDVLH
+735 FEPGEKGVLG
-745 RKPRSPHERIL
+745 RKPRPSKERIL
-756 STLMIQRTL
+756 SALMIQRTL
-765 LMGSILGFGTFI
+765 LMGSILGLGTFI
-777 VFYMQLVSNVPVESA
+777 VFYLELVNGVSVESA

-797 TVMVFFQFYQAMNC
+797 TTMVFFQFYQAMNC
-811 RSETQ
+811 RSETL
-816 SIFEMNPLTNPFL
+816 SIFEMNPLSNPFL

-834 GALFAH
+834 GAFFAH
-840 LAVLYVPALQF
+840 LAVLYVPALQY

-860 GQWTVVVAASVT
+860 DQWVVVILASLTV
-872 IVIGVEAD
+872 VIGVELD
-880 KFIRKRRM
+880 KFFRRK
-888 TGGGN
+888 
-893 IIKGK
+893 KS
-898 ELAGL
+898 

>member
-1 MPDRPWEILEVQES
+1 MEKSVMPDTRWETLEVQEV
-15 FDLLASSEAGL
+15 FDLLHASETGL
-26 SDVEAQKRLAEV
+26 SSDEAHRRLAEV
-38 GPNILAAEDKIK
+38 GPNVLATEEKIK
-50 IFAILLHQFKSP
+50 IFSIMLHQFKSP

-73 TFFLQE
+73 TFFLHE
-79 FIDMAVILTVVV
+79 YIDMSVILAVVI

-98 IQEIKAEQGV
+98 IQEVKAEQGI

-120 VLRDRHEKEIPGSQL
+120 VLRDRHEKELPSSEL
-135 VPGDI
+135 VPGDV

-149 PADLRLVHVL
+149 PADLRLIHVL
-159 DLRVDESMLT
+159 DLRLDESMLT

-178 TEKLAEQNLTPG
+178 TEKLTEQNLTPG
-190 DRKNIAFM
+190 DRKNITFM
-198 GTTVVFGR
+198 GTAIVYGR
-206 GRGLVVETG
+206 GRGIVVETG
-215 RRTVIGDIAEKVQE
+215 RRTVVGDIAEKVQE

-235 PLQQKLENFAKF
+235 PLQLNLDNFSKF
-247 LSWTVGAISVFIFGL
+247 LSWTVGGISLFVFAL

-273 FVAAVAIAVSAI
+273 FIAAVAIAVSAI

-358 EPAGAI
+358 EPEGSIAHESQPVDLASCSELI
-364 THDGQLLDMAANPN
+364 R
-378 LEQTLRIGMLCNESN
+378 TLRIGLLCNEAD
-393 LYQENGAYRID
+393 LYQENGDYKIV

-409 GALIVSAIKG
+409 GALIVSALKG
-419 GLQVEEEQAKYPQL
+419 GLQEEDERTRYPQL

-444 MATLHEIEG
+444 MATLHEVEG
-453 RKVIFAKGA
+453 KKVIFAKGA
-462 PEKIIHFSMLDEA
+462 PEKIIQFAMHEGVEA
-475 DPALENSLVQV
+475 DLGNKLAQV
-486 AANFADQG
+486 AENFAKQG
-494 LRVLGLAYKE
+494 LRVLGMAYKE
-504 VAPETVKVCQDDVES
+504 VAASTTKISQADVES
-519 GLIFAGLQGMIDP
+519 GLIFAGIQGMIDP
-532 PRQEVVEAI
+532 PRQEVLEAI
-541 KMCKQAGIRTA
+541 KECKHSGIRTV
-552 MITGDHAIT
+552 MITGDHGIT
-561 AGAVAGQIGI
+561 AGAVASQIGI
-571 ETDKALVLEGR
+571 GSGSEQVLEGR
-582 QIETMQDEELYER
+582 QIEVMTDEQLYDS
-595 VRTTSV
+595 VKTISV
-601 YARVAPIHKLRIVQ
+601 YARVAPVHKLRIVQ
-615 QLMDQDEIV
+615 QLIKQGEVV

-639 AHIGVA
+639 AHIGIA

-671 AAVREG
+671 SAVKEG

-712 PYNPAQIL
+712 PYLPAQIL

-735 FEPGEKDVLH
+735 FEPGEKDILE
-745 RKPRSPHERIL
+745 RKPRPPGERIL
-756 STLMIQRTL
+756 SSLMIRRTL
-765 LMGSILGFGTFI
+765 LMGSFMGFGTFI
-777 VFYMQLVSNVPVESA
+777 IYYLQLASGVSVESA

-797 TVMVFFQFYQAMNC
+797 TTMVFFQFYQALNC
-811 RSETQ
+811 RSETL
-816 SIFEMNPLTNPFL
+816 SVFEMHPLSNPFL
-829 FVSMI
+829 FVSI
-834 GALFAH
+834 IAAFFAH
-840 LAVLYVPALQF
+840 LAVLYAPALQY
-851 VFRTVPLDF
+851 VFRTVPLSWD
-860 GQWTVVVAASVT
+860 QWLLIVISSVT
-872 IVIGVEAD
+872 ILFAVEFD
-880 KFIRKRRM
+880 KFIRRRKL
-888 TGGGN
+888 N
-893 IIKGK
+893 
-898 ELAGL
+898 

>member
-1 MPDRPWEILEVQES
+1 MPDTRWETLEVPET

-26 SDVEAQKRLAEV
+26 ASAEAAKRLAEI
-38 GPNILAAEDKIK
+38 GPNVLAAEEKIN
-50 IFAILLHQFKSP
+50 IFSIIIHQFKSP
-62 LIYVLLAAAVV
+62 LIYVLLVAAVV
-73 TFFLQE
+73 TFFLHE
-79 FIDMAVILTVVV
+79 YIDMAVILAVVI
-91 LNAVIGF
+91 LNAIIGF
-98 IQEIKAEQGV
+98 IQEVKAEQGV

-120 VLRDRHEKEIPGSQL
+120 ALRDRREKEIPGSQL
-135 VPGDI
+135 VPGDV

-149 PADLRLVHVL
+149 PADLRLIHEL
-159 DLRVDESMLT
+159 DLRIDESMLT
-169 GESLPSDKR
+169 GESLPSDKK
-178 TEKLAEQNLTPG
+178 TEKLIEQNLTPG
-190 DRKNIAFM
+190 DMKNIAFM
-198 GTTVVFGR
+198 GTTVVYGR
-206 GRGLVVETG
+206 GRGVVVETG

-235 PLQQKLENFAKF
+235 PLQQKLDSFAKF
-247 LSWTVGAISVFIFGL
+247 LSWTVGGISLLIFGL

-267 EKLSEM
+267 EKLSDM
-273 FVAAVAIAVSAI
+273 FIAAVAIAVSAI
-285 PEGLPVAVTIAMAI
+285 PEGLPVAVTVALAI

-316 VETLGSTTIIG
+316 VETLGSTTVIG

-358 EPAGAI
+358 EPVGSI
-364 THDGQLLDMAANPN
+364 SHESQLVDMSTCTE

-393 LYQENGAYRID
+393 LYQEDGEYRID

-419 GLQVEEEQAKYPQL
+419 GLQVEEEQMRYPQL

-453 RKVIFAKGA
+453 RKIIFAKGA
-462 PEKIIHFSMLDEA
+462 PEKLIHFSMLDEA
-475 DPALENSLVQV
+475 DPGPGNRLVQV
-486 AANFADQG
+486 AANLANQG

-504 VAPETVKVCQDDVES
+504 VDAETTRICQADVES
-519 GLIFAGLQGMIDP
+519 GLIFAGLQGMMDP

-541 KMCKQAGIRTA
+541 RMCKQAGIRTA

-571 ETDKALVLEGR
+571 ATEKDQVLEGR
-582 QIETMQDEELYER
+582 HIETMSDDELYEKAKI
-595 VRTTSV
+595 TSV
-601 YARVAPIHKLRIVQ
+601 YARVAPAHKLRIVQ
-615 QLMDQDEIV
+615 QLIKQGEVV

-694 GFGELLTIIA
+694 GLGELLTIIA

-712 PYNPAQIL
+712 PYLPAQIL

-735 FEPGEKDVLH
+735 FEPGEKDVLS
-745 RKPRSPHERIL
+745 RKPRPSRERIL
-756 STLMIQRTL
+756 SALMIQRTL

-777 VFYMQLVSNVPVESA
+777 VYYLELASGVPVDSA

-797 TVMVFFQFYQAMNC
+797 TTMVFFQFYQAMNC
-811 RSETQ
+811 RSETL
-816 SIFEMNPLTNPFL
+816 SIFEMHPLSNPFL
-829 FVSMI
+829 FVSII
-834 GALFAH
+834 GAFFAH
-840 LAVLYVPALQF
+840 LAVLYVPALQY

-860 GQWTVVVAASVT
+860 GQWFIVVVSSVT
-872 IVIGVEAD
+872 VVIGVELD
-880 KFIRKRRM
+880 KFMRRRKA
-888 TGGGN
+888 
-893 IIKGK
+893 
-898 ELAGL
+898 LP

>member
-1 MPDRPWEILEVQES
+1 MPDTRWETLEVPET

-26 SDVEAQKRLAEV
+26 ASAEAAKRLAEI
-38 GPNILAAEDKIK
+38 GPNVLAAEEKIN
-50 IFAILLHQFKSP
+50 IFSIIIHQFKSP
-62 LIYVLLAAAVV
+62 LIYVLLVAAVV
-73 TFFLQE
+73 TFFLHE
-79 FIDMAVILTVVV
+79 YIDMAVILAVVI
-91 LNAVIGF
+91 LNAIIGF
-98 IQEIKAEQGV
+98 IQEVKAEQGV

-120 VLRDRHEKEIPGSQL
+120 ALRDRREKEIPGSQL
-135 VPGDI
+135 VPGDV

-149 PADLRLVHVL
+149 PADLRLIHEL
-159 DLRVDESMLT
+159 DLRIDESMLT
-169 GESLPSDKR
+169 GESLPSDKK
-178 TEKLAEQNLTPG
+178 TEKLIEQNLTPG
-190 DRKNIAFM
+190 DMKNIAFM
-198 GTTVVFGR
+198 GTTVVYGR
-206 GRGLVVETG
+206 GRGVVVETG

-235 PLQQKLENFAKF
+235 PLQQKLDSFAKF
-247 LSWTVGAISVFIFGL
+247 LSWTVGGISLLIFGL

-267 EKLSEM
+267 EKLSDM
-273 FVAAVAIAVSAI
+273 FIAAVAIAVSAI
-285 PEGLPVAVTIAMAI
+285 PEGLPVAVTVALAI

-316 VETLGSTTIIG
+316 VETLGSTTVIG

-358 EPAGAI
+358 EPVGSI
-364 THDGQLLDMAANPN
+364 SHESQLVDMSTCTE

-393 LYQENGAYRID
+393 LYQEDGEYRID

-419 GLQVEEEQAKYPQL
+419 GLQVEEEQMRYPQL

-453 RKVIFAKGA
+453 RKIIFAKGA
-462 PEKIIHFSMLDEA
+462 PEKLIHFSMLDEA
-475 DPALENSLVQV
+475 DPGPGNRLVQV
-486 AANFADQG
+486 AANLANQG

-504 VAPETVKVCQDDVES
+504 VDAETTRICQADVES
-519 GLIFAGLQGMIDP
+519 GLIFAGLQGMLDP

-541 KMCKQAGIRTA
+541 RMCKQAGIRTA

-571 ETDKALVLEGR
+571 ATEKDQVLEGR
-582 QIETMQDEELYER
+582 HIETMSDDELYEKAKI
-595 VRTTSV
+595 TSV
-601 YARVAPIHKLRIVQ
+601 YARVAPAHKLRIVQ
-615 QLMDQDEIV
+615 QLIKQGEVV

-694 GFGELLTIIA
+694 GLGELLTIIA

-712 PYNPAQIL
+712 PYLPAQIL

-735 FEPGEKDVLH
+735 FEPGEKDVLS
-745 RKPRSPHERIL
+745 RKPRPSRERIL
-756 STLMIQRTL
+756 SALMIQRTL

-777 VFYMQLVSNVPVESA
+777 VYYLELASGVPVDSA

-797 TVMVFFQFYQAMNC
+797 TTMVFFQFYQAMNC
-811 RSETQ
+811 RSETL
-816 SIFEMNPLTNPFL
+816 SIFEMHPLSNPFL
-829 FVSMI
+829 FVSII
-834 GALFAH
+834 GAFFAH
-840 LAVLYVPALQF
+840 LAVLYVPALQY

-860 GQWTVVVAASVT
+860 GQWVIVIVSSVT
-872 IVIGVEAD
+872 VVIGVELD
-880 KFIRKRRM
+880 KFMRRRKA
-888 TGGGN
+888 
-893 IIKGK
+893 
-898 ELAGL
+898 LP

>member
-1 MPDRPWEILEVQES
+1 MPDTRWETLEVQET
-15 FDLLASSEAGL
+15 FDLLASFEAGL
-26 SDVEAQKRLAEV
+26 TSAEAAKRLAEF
-38 GPNILAAEDKIK
+38 GPNVLAAEEKIK
-50 IFAILLHQFKSP
+50 ILSIIIHQFKSP
-62 LIYVLLAAAVV
+62 LIYVLLVAAVV

-79 FIDMAVILTVVV
+79 YIDMAVILAVVI

-98 IQEIKAEQGV
+98 IQEVKAEQGV

-120 VLRDRHEKEIPGSQL
+120 ALRDRHEKEIPGSQL
-135 VPGDI
+135 VPGDV

-149 PADLRLVHVL
+149 PADLRLIYEL

-178 TEKLAEQNLTPG
+178 TEKLIEQNLTPG
-190 DRKNIAFM
+190 DMKNIAFM
-198 GTTVVFGR
+198 GTTVVYGR
-206 GRGLVVETG
+206 GRGVVVETG
-215 RRTVIGDIAEKVQE
+215 GRTVIGDIAEKVQE

-235 PLQQKLENFAKF
+235 PLQQKLDSFARF
-247 LSWTVGAISVFIFGL
+247 LSWTVGGISLLIFGL

-267 EKLSEM
+267 EKLSDM
-273 FVAAVAIAVSAI
+273 FIAAVAIAVSAI
-285 PEGLPVAVTIAMAI
+285 PEGLPVAVTVALAI

-358 EPAGAI
+358 EPSGTI
-364 THDGQLLDMAANPN
+364 THDGQLADMTACAE
-378 LEQTLRIGMLCNESN
+378 LLRTLRIGMLCNEAN
-393 LYQENGAYRID
+393 LYQEEGIFRID

-419 GLQVEEEQAKYPQL
+419 GLQVEEEQMRYPQL
-433 GIVPFESERGF
+433 GLVPFESERGF

-453 RKVIFAKGA
+453 RKIIFAKGA
-462 PEKIIHFSMLDEA
+462 PEKIIHFSMLDEP
-475 DPALENSLVQV
+475 DPAFENRLAQV
-486 AANFADQG
+486 AGNFADQG
-494 LRVLGLAYKE
+494 LRVLGMAYKE
-504 VAPETVKVCQDDVES
+504 VDAETTKISQVDVES
-519 GLIFAGLQGMIDP
+519 GLVFAGLQGMLDP

-541 KMCKQAGIRTA
+541 KMCKLAGIRTA
-552 MITGDHAIT
+552 MVTGDHAIT

-571 ETDKALVLEGR
+571 ATAKDQVLEGR
-582 QIETMQDEELYER
+582 HMETMSDDELYEKAKI
-595 VRTTSV
+595 TSV
-601 YARVAPIHKLRIVQ
+601 YARVAPAHKLRIVQ
-615 QLMDQDEIV
+615 QLIKQGEVV

-694 GFGELLTIIA
+694 GLGELLTIIA

-712 PYNPAQIL
+712 PYLPAQIL
-720 WLNLVTNG
+720 WLNLITNG

-735 FEPGEKDVLH
+735 FEPGEKDVLS
-745 RKPRSPHERIL
+745 RKPRPPRERIL
-756 STLMIQRTL
+756 SALMIQRTL

-777 VFYMQLVSNVPVESA
+777 VYYLELASDVPVESA

-797 TVMVFFQFYQAMNC
+797 TTMVFFQFYQAMNC
-811 RSETQ
+811 RSETL
-816 SIFEMNPLTNPFL
+816 SIFEMHPLSNPFL

-834 GALFAH
+834 GAFFAH
-840 LAVLYVPALQF
+840 LAVLYVPALQYI
-851 VFRTVPLDF
+851 FRTVPLDF
-860 GQWTVVVAASVT
+860 GQWVIVVVSSVT
-872 IVIGVEAD
+872 VVIGVELD
-880 KFIRKRRM
+880 KFMRRRKA
-888 TGGGN
+888 
-893 IIKGK
+893 
-898 ELAGL
+898 LP

>member
-1 MPDRPWEILEVQES
+1 MPDTRWETLEVPET

-26 SDVEAQKRLAEV
+26 ASAEAAKRLAEI
-38 GPNILAAEDKIK
+38 GPNVLAAEEKIN
-50 IFAILLHQFKSP
+50 IFSIIIHQFKSP
-62 LIYVLLAAAVV
+62 LIYVLLVAAVV
-73 TFFLQE
+73 TFFLHE
-79 FIDMAVILTVVV
+79 YIDMAVILAVVI
-91 LNAVIGF
+91 LNAIIGF
-98 IQEIKAEQGV
+98 IQEVKAEQGV

-120 VLRDRHEKEIPGSQL
+120 ALRDRREKEIPGSQL
-135 VPGDI
+135 VPGDV

-149 PADLRLVHVL
+149 PADLRLIHEL
-159 DLRVDESMLT
+159 DLRIDESMLT
-169 GESLPSDKR
+169 GESLPSDKK
-178 TEKLAEQNLTPG
+178 TEKLIEQNLTPG
-190 DRKNIAFM
+190 DMKNIAFM
-198 GTTVVFGR
+198 GTTVVYGR
-206 GRGLVVETG
+206 GRGVVVETG

-235 PLQQKLENFAKF
+235 PLQQKLDSFAKF
-247 LSWTVGAISVFIFGL
+247 LSWTVGGISLLIFGL

-267 EKLSEM
+267 EKLSDM
-273 FVAAVAIAVSAI
+273 FIAAVAIAVSAI
-285 PEGLPVAVTIAMAI
+285 PEGLPVAVTVALAI

-316 VETLGSTTIIG
+316 VETLGSTTVIG

-358 EPAGAI
+358 EPEGSISHESQLVDI
-364 THDGQLLDMAANPN
+364 TTCME

-393 LYQENGAYRID
+393 LYQEDGEYRID

-419 GLQVEEEQAKYPQL
+419 GLQVEEEQMRYPQL
-433 GIVPFESERGF
+433 GLVPFESERGF
-444 MATLHEIEG
+444 MATLHETEG
-453 RKVIFAKGA
+453 RKIIFAKGA

-475 DPALENSLVQV
+475 DPGPGNRLAQV
-486 AANFADQG
+486 AANLADQG

-504 VAPETVKVCQDDVES
+504 VDAETTRISQADVEN
-519 GLIFAGLQGMIDP
+519 GLIFAGLQAMLDP

-541 KMCKQAGIRTA
+541 RMCKQAGIRTA

-571 ETDKALVLEGR
+571 ATEKDQVLEGR
-582 QIETMQDEELYER
+582 HIETMSDDELYEKAKI
-595 VRTTSV
+595 TSV
-601 YARVAPIHKLRIVQ
+601 YARVAPAHKLRIVQ
-615 QLMDQDEIV
+615 QLIKQGEVV

-694 GFGELLTIIA
+694 GLGELLTIIA

-712 PYNPAQIL
+712 PYLPAQIL

-735 FEPGEKDVLH
+735 FEPGEKDVLS
-745 RKPRSPHERIL
+745 RKPRPSRERIL
-756 STLMIQRTL
+756 SALMIQRTL

-777 VFYMQLVSNVPVESA
+777 VYYLELASGVPVDSA

-797 TVMVFFQFYQAMNC
+797 TTMVFFQFYQAMNC
-811 RSETQ
+811 RSETL
-816 SIFEMNPLTNPFL
+816 SIFEMHPLSNPFL

-834 GALFAH
+834 GAFFAH
-840 LAVLYVPALQF
+840 LAVLYVPALQY

-860 GQWTVVVAASVT
+860 GQWVIVIVSSVT
-872 IVIGVEAD
+872 VVIGVELD
-880 KFIRKRRM
+880 KFMRRRKA
-888 TGGGN
+888 
-893 IIKGK
+893 
-898 ELAGL
+898 LP

>member
-1 MPDRPWEILEVQES
+1 MPDTRWETLEIQES

-26 SDVEAQKRLAEV
+26 TSDEARKRLAEV
-38 GPNILAAEDKIK
+38 GPNVLAAEEKIN
-50 IFAILLHQFKSP
+50 IFLILLHQFKSP
-62 LIYVLLAAAVV
+62 LIYVLLIAAVV
-73 TFFLQE
+73 TFFLHE
-79 FIDMAVILTVVV
+79 YIDMSVILAVVM

-98 IQEIKAEQGV
+98 IQEVRAEQGV

-120 VLRDRHEKEIPGSQL
+120 VLRDRRERELPGSQL

-140 VYLAAGMRV
+140 VYLAPGMRV

-169 GESLPSDKR
+169 GESLPAEKKTDK
-178 TEKLAEQNLTPG
+178 LIEQNLTPG
-190 DRKNIAFM
+190 DMKNIAFM
-198 GTTVVFGR
+198 GTTVIYGR

-215 RRTVIGDIAEKVQE
+215 RRSVIGDIAEKVQE

-235 PLQQKLENFAKF
+235 PLQEKLDNFARF
-247 LSWTVGAISVFIFGL
+247 LSLTVAGISLFIFGL
-262 GLYEG
+262 GLYGG

-273 FVAAVAIAVSAI
+273 FIAAVAIAVSAI

-336 NEMTVKLVFDGLRT
+336 NEMTVTLVFDGLRT

-358 EPAGAI
+358 EPTGSI
-364 THDGQLLDMAANPN
+364 THDGQLVDVEACPELQ
-378 LEQTLRIGMLCNESN
+378 QTLRIGMLCNEAN
-393 LYQENGAYRID
+393 LYQEDGEYRID

-409 GALIVSAIKG
+409 GALIVSANKG
-419 GLQVEEEQAKYPQL
+419 GLQGEEEQAKYPQL

-444 MATLHEIEG
+444 MATLHEIG
-453 RKVIFAKGA
+453 GKKVIFVKGA

-475 DPALENSLVQV
+475 DPALENRLDRV

-494 LRVLGLAYKE
+494 LRVLGMAYKE
-504 VAPETVKVCQDDVES
+504 VVPEIWKISQADAES
-519 GLIFAGLQGMIDP
+519 GLIFAGFQGMLDP
-532 PRQEVVEAI
+532 PRQEVVDAI
-541 KMCKQAGIRTA
+541 KMCRQAGIRTA

-561 AGAVAGQIGI
+561 AGVIAARIGI
-571 ETDKALVLEGR
+571 GTEGDMVLEGR
-582 QIETMQDEELYER
+582 RLETMSEEELYEK

-601 YARVAPIHKLRIVQ
+601 YARVAPVHKLRIVQ
-615 QLMDQDEIV
+615 QLMRQGEVV

-704 CMLAGLHL
+704 SMLAGLHL
-712 PYNPAQIL
+712 PYLPAQIL

-735 FEPGEKDVLH
+735 FEPGEKGVLK
-745 RKPRSPHERIL
+745 RRPRPPRERIL
-756 STLMIQRTL
+756 SALMIQRML
-765 LMGSILGFGTFI
+765 LMGSIMGLGTFI
-777 VFYMQLVSNVPVESA
+777 IYYLELAADVPVESA

-797 TVMVFFQFYQAMNC
+797 TAMVFFQFNQALNC
-811 RSETQ
+811 RSETLSVFQ
-816 SIFEMNPLTNPFL
+816 MHPLSNPFL
-829 FVSMI
+829 FVSII
-834 GALFAH
+834 GAFFAH
-840 LAVLYVPALQF
+840 LAVLYVPALQY
-851 VFRTVPLDF
+851 VFRTVPLNF
-860 GQWTVVVAASVT
+860 GQWVLIVLSSFIILLVV
-872 IVIGVEAD
+872 EFD
-880 KFIRKRRM
+880 KYIRRRR
-888 TGGGN
+888 
-893 IIKGK
+893 
-898 ELAGL
+898 AGA

>member
-1 MPDRPWEILEVQES
+1 MPDTRWETLEIHES
-15 FDLLASSEAGL
+15 FDLLSSSEAGL
-26 SDVEAQKRLAEV
+26 TSAEAEKRLTEF
-38 GPNILAAEDKIK
+38 GPNVLAAEEKIR
-50 IFAILLHQFKSP
+50 IFSILLHQFKSP
-62 LIYVLLAAAVV
+62 LIYVLLVAAVV
-73 TFFLQE
+73 TFFLHE
-79 FIDMAVILTVVV
+79 YIDMAVIMAVVI

-98 IQEIKAEQGV
+98 IQEVKAEQGV

-120 VLRDRHEKEIPGSQL
+120 ALRDRREKELPGSEL
-135 VPGDI
+135 VPGDV
-140 VYLAAGMRV
+140 VYLSAGMRV
-149 PADLRLVHVL
+149 PADLRLFHVL

-169 GESLPSDKR
+169 GESLPSDKK
-178 TEKLAEQNLTPG
+178 TEKLFELNLTPG
-190 DRKNIAFM
+190 DMKNIAFM
-198 GTTVVFGR
+198 GTTVVYGR
-206 GRGLVVETG
+206 GRGVVVETG

-235 PLQQKLENFAKF
+235 PLQYKLDSFAKF
-247 LSWTVGAISVFIFGL
+247 LSWTVGGISLLIFGL

-273 FVAAVAIAVSAI
+273 FIAAVAIAVSAI

-316 VETLGSTTIIG
+316 VETLGSTTVIG

-350 YEISGIGY
+350 YEIAGIGY
-358 EPAGAI
+358 EPSGSI
-364 THDGQLLDMAANPN
+364 THDGQQVGMSACPE
-378 LEQTLRIGMLCNESN
+378 LEETLRIGMLCNEAN
-393 LYQENGAYRID
+393 LYQEDGEYRID

-419 GLQVEEEQAKYPQL
+419 GLKIEEEQIRYPQL
-433 GIVPFESERGF
+433 GLVPFESERGF
-444 MATLHEIEG
+444 MATLHEAGG
-453 RKVIFAKGA
+453 RKIIFAKGA

-475 DPALENSLVQV
+475 DPALENRLSEV
-486 AANFADQG
+486 AAGFADQG
-494 LRVLGLAYKE
+494 LRVLGMAYKE
-504 VAPETVKVCQDDVES
+504 VDADTVKICQADVES

-541 KMCKQAGIRTA
+541 RMCRQAGIRTA
-552 MITGDHAIT
+552 MVTGDHAVT

-571 ETDKALVLEGR
+571 ETEKAQVLEGR
-582 QIETMQDEELYER
+582 QLETMSDEELYEKAE
-595 VRTTSV
+595 TISV
-601 YARVAPIHKLRIVQ
+601 YARVAPVHKLRIVQ
-615 QLMDQDEIV
+615 QLIKRGEVV

-694 GFGELLTIIA
+694 GFGELLTIIS

-735 FEPGEKDVLH
+735 FEPGEKDVLR
-745 RKPRSPHERIL
+745 RKPRPPRERIL
-756 STLMIQRTL
+756 SALMIQRTL
-765 LMGSILGFGTFI
+765 LMGTVLGFGTFI
-777 VFYMQLVSNVPVESA
+777 VYYLELASDVSVESA

-797 TVMVFFQFYQAMNC
+797 TTMVFFQFYQAMNC
-811 RSETQ
+811 RSETL
-816 SIFEMNPLTNPFL
+816 SIFEMHPLSNPFL

-834 GALFAH
+834 GAFYAH
-840 LAVLYVPALQF
+840 LAVLYVPALQYI
-851 VFRTVPLDF
+851 FRTVPLDF
-860 GQWTVVVAASVT
+860 GQWIVVIASSVTVV
-872 IVIGVEAD
+872 IVVELD
-880 KFIRKRRM
+880 KLIRRR
-888 TGGGN
+888 
-893 IIKGK
+893 KS
-898 ELAGL
+898 LP

>member
-1 MPDRPWEILEVQES
+1 MPDTRWETLEVPET

-26 SDVEAQKRLAEV
+26 ASAEAAKRLAEI
-38 GPNILAAEDKIK
+38 GPNVLAAEEKIN
-50 IFAILLHQFKSP
+50 IFSIIIHQFKSP
-62 LIYVLLAAAVV
+62 LIYVLLVAAVV
-73 TFFLQE
+73 TFFLHE
-79 FIDMAVILTVVV
+79 YIDMAVILAVVI
-91 LNAVIGF
+91 LNAIIGF
-98 IQEIKAEQGV
+98 IQEVKAEQGV

-120 VLRDRHEKEIPGSQL
+120 ALRDRREKEIPGSQL
-135 VPGDI
+135 VPGDV

-149 PADLRLVHVL
+149 PADLRLIHEL
-159 DLRVDESMLT
+159 DLRIDESMLT
-169 GESLPSDKR
+169 GESLPSDKK
-178 TEKLAEQNLTPG
+178 TEKLIEQNLTPG
-190 DRKNIAFM
+190 DMKNIAFM
-198 GTTVVFGR
+198 GTTVVYGR
-206 GRGLVVETG
+206 GRGVVVETG

-235 PLQQKLENFAKF
+235 PLQQKLDSFAKF
-247 LSWTVGAISVFIFGL
+247 LSWTVGGISLLIFGL

-267 EKLSEM
+267 EKLSDM
-273 FVAAVAIAVSAI
+273 FIAAVAIAVSAI
-285 PEGLPVAVTIAMAI
+285 PEGLPVAVTVALAI

-316 VETLGSTTIIG
+316 VETLGSTTVIG

-358 EPAGAI
+358 EPEGSI
-364 THDGQLLDMAANPN
+364 SHESQLVDMTTCME

-393 LYQENGAYRID
+393 LYQEDGEYRID

-419 GLQVEEEQAKYPQL
+419 GLQVEEEQMRYPQL
-433 GIVPFESERGF
+433 GLVPFESERGF

-453 RKVIFAKGA
+453 RKIIFAKGA

-475 DPALENSLVQV
+475 DPGPGNRLAQV
-486 AANFADQG
+486 AANLADQG

-504 VAPETVKVCQDDVES
+504 VDAETTRISQADVEN
-519 GLIFAGLQGMIDP
+519 GLIFAGLQAMLDP

-541 KMCKQAGIRTA
+541 RMCKQAGIRTA

-571 ETDKALVLEGR
+571 ATEKDQVLEGR
-582 QIETMQDEELYER
+582 HIETMSDDELYEKAKI
-595 VRTTSV
+595 TSV
-601 YARVAPIHKLRIVQ
+601 YARVAPAHKLRIVQ
-615 QLMDQDEIV
+615 QLIKQGEVV

-694 GFGELLTIIA
+694 GLGELLTIIA

-712 PYNPAQIL
+712 PYLPAQIL

-735 FEPGEKDVLH
+735 FEPGEKDVLS
-745 RKPRSPHERIL
+745 RKPRPSRERIL
-756 STLMIQRTL
+756 SALMIQRTL

-777 VFYMQLVSNVPVESA
+777 VYYLELASGVPVDSA

-797 TVMVFFQFYQAMNC
+797 TTMVFFQFYQAMNC
-811 RSETQ
+811 RSETL
-816 SIFEMNPLTNPFL
+816 SIFEMHPLSNPFL
-829 FVSMI
+829 FVSII
-834 GALFAH
+834 GAFFAH
-840 LAVLYVPALQF
+840 LAVLYVPALQY

-860 GQWTVVVAASVT
+860 GQWVIVVVSSVT
-872 IVIGVEAD
+872 VVIGVELD
-880 KFIRKRRM
+880 KFMRRRKA
-888 TGGGN
+888 
-893 IIKGK
+893 
-898 ELAGL
+898 LP